1 MATKITYTQQGDYLL
16 PDLKLPE
23 QPKVEIGIWGK
34 RHLRYI
40 KQHHPIRY
48 TNLLTSCKL
57 TSRRAEQQL
66 TYTPRPIDLSEFK
79 TRRLYIDAM
88 LEDAGWIKDK
98 DWLDEVKLHGM
109 PAESGVGYADYV
121 LYGDDG
127 RPLAVIEA
135 KRACKDPA
143 VGRQQAALYANI
155 LKEKYGRRPVIFLT
169 NGFDTRIEDNVYPE
183 RLALLRF
190 TSLQR
195 LLAQSVENSY

>member
-23 QPKVEIGIWGK
+23 QPKVEVGIWGK

-57 TSRRAEQQL
+57 TARRAEQQL

-88 LEDAGWIKDK
+88 LEDAGWIKGK
-98 DWLDEVKLHGM
+98 DWLDEVELHGM

-135 KRACKDPA
+135 KRTCKDPA

-155 LKEKYGRRPVIFLT
+155 LKEKYGRHPVIFLT
-169 NGFDTRIEDNVYPE
+169 NGFDTCIEDNVYPE